1 MEDPKNGRL
10 STDAELVRS
19 IRRTRDRNGFRVGLA
34 GGAVALLALV
44 STVRAQ
50 PGVGF
55 GIYPAVGPYTEPLV
69 ARVGLSSYS
78 PDLWSGWA
86 FDLVHDPA
94 ATLDSVVPSATLLQL
109 PLDVSIIDVQ
119 SWGFSVEAMH
129 SVTIFP
135 SIPPGEDH
143 LYEAT
148 YSVTEPA
155 DVPLEFVEAVIF
167 FPSGGSWSPQAVQR
181 TIRFLPPFLRGDANR
196 DGTVDLADFFRQFAM
211 IGIGSTPD
219 PHCDDAVDFNDDGVL
234 SIADMWETLAF
245 LFSGGAAPPPPY
257 PDCGFDTT
265 DPDSECADWA
275 CP

>member
-86 FDLVHDPA
+86 FA
-94 ATLDSVVPSATLLQL
+94 RTCIMGTAT
-109 PLDVSIIDVQ
+109 
-119 SWGFSVEAMH
+119 WGCRP
-129 SVTIFP
+129 TPP
-135 SIPPGEDH
+135 SI
-143 LYEAT
+143 
-148 YSVTEPA
+148 
-155 DVPLEFVEAVIF
+155 
-167 FPSGGSWSPQAVQR
+167 
-181 TIRFLPPFLRGDANR
+181 
-196 DGTVDLADFFRQFAM
+196 
-211 IGIGSTPD
+211 
-219 PHCDDAVDFNDDGVL
+219 
-234 SIADMWETLAF
+234 
-245 LFSGGAAPPPPY
+245 
-257 PDCGFDTT
+257 
-265 DPDSECADWA
+265 A
-275 CP
+275 CW